1 MIIYKTYMSVIL
13 YTANLSTNDSS
24 KMSV

>member
-1 MIIYKTYMSVIL
+1 MSVIL

-24 KMSV
+24 KLSV